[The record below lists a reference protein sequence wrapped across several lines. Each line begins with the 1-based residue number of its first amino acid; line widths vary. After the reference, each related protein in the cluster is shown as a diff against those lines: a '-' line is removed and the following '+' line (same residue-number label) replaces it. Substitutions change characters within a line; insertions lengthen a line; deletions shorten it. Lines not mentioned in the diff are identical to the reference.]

1 MKSFILSLLLGAVLI
16 PFVMASFVYHVY
28 GVETLSKLSQSDS
41 TLGLKIITPTNDK
54 SVPVGSLTIMG
65 TSTDNEN
72 SNCTVFVDWNN
83 QKPFQKAIGTG
94 PYGEG
99 DYSSWTYT
107 YSPSYHNI
115 INGTNNLT
123 SKLECQKNSVITSK
137 WNSINVTGIQSES
150 SRKSNPT
157 SVSNG
162 GNSKVL
168 PQLASHLKVSTNN
181 SSQISAS
188 EIHPVPP
195 PKILSTLFTDLK
207 VGKNIASPGET
218 QSIIIKVMDAKSLR
232 LISGANVQLHITD
245 GMKRSEFPGV
255 TNSQGLYNNSWTL
268 DPTSK
273 PGAYKV
279 VANVSLP
286 GYIPRTYSANF
297 QVQGELLVQVNL
309 AKGVVN
315 PGDAQSIVAKVMDAK
330 SLRLISGA
338 NVQLHITDG
347 MKRSEFPGVT
357 NSQGLYNNSWTLD
370 PTSKPGAYKVVANV
384 SLPGYVPRT
393 YSANFQVQGE
403 LLVQVN
409 LAKGVVNPGDAQT
422 LTVNVLDA
430 TTKQKISGASVAGK
444 ISSSKKFSSITDGNG
459 ITSYSWNIS
468 PVSGGTMSKVTLN
481 VVHEGYS
488 ALSKIVTFKTGK
500 SMNLLGPPEEIQ
512 TKQIKIQPVKIIEGT
527 ACMGHQQ
534 DSDCADNSK
543 LRQKAKGVDSFLESL
558 TSQITG

>member
-1 MKSFILSLLLGAVLI
+1 
-16 PFVMASFVYHVY
+16 MASFIYHVY
-28 GVETLSKLSQSDS
+28 GVDTLPELSQSDS
-41 TLGLKIITPTNDK
+41 TLGLKIITPPNDK

-65 TSTDNEN
+65 TSTDDEN

-83 QKPFQKAIGTG
+83 EKPFQKAIATG

-107 YSPSYHNI
+107 YSPTYHNI

-150 SRKSNPT
+150 FRKSNPT
-157 SVSNG
+157 SVYDG

-168 PQLASHLKVSTNN
+168 PQLASHIKVSTNN

-188 EIHPVPP
+188 NIYPVPSP
-195 PKILSTLFTDLK
+195 RILSTLFTDLK
-207 VGKNIASPGET
+207 VGKNIASPGEA

-245 GMKRSEFPGV
+245 GMKESEFPGV
-255 TNSQGLYNNSWTL
+255 TNSQGLYNHSWTL

-279 VANVSLP
+279 VANVAVP

-297 QVQGELLVQVNL
+297 QVHGQ
-309 AKGVVN
+309 
-315 PGDAQSIVAKVMDAK
+315 
-330 SLRLISGA
+330 
-338 NVQLHITDG
+338 
-347 MKRSEFPGVT
+347 
-357 NSQGLYNNSWTLD
+357 
-370 PTSKPGAYKVVANV
+370 
-384 SLPGYVPRT
+384 
-393 YSANFQVQGE
+393 

-430 TTKQKISGASVAGK
+430 TTKQKISGASVAGN

-468 PVSGGTMSKVTLN
+468 PVSGGTISKVGLN

-500 SMNLLGPPEEIQ
+500 SMNLLGPPEETQ
-512 TKQIKIQPVKIIEGT
+512 TKQIKIQPVKIIEENDCT
-527 ACMGHQQ
+527 EHQQ

-543 LRQKAKGVDSFLESL
+543 LRQKAKGADSFFG
-558 TSQITG
+558 ITY

>member
-1 MKSFILSLLLGAVLI
+1 VKSFILTLLLVAVLI
-16 PFVMASFVYHVY
+16 PFVMASFIYHVY
-28 GVETLSKLSQSDS
+28 GAETLSELSQSDS
-41 TLGLKIITPTNDK
+41 TLGLKIITPPNDK

-65 TSTDNEN
+65 MSNDDEN

-83 QKPFQKAIGTG
+83 QKPFQKAIATG

-150 SRKSNPT
+150 FRKSNPT
-157 SVSNG
+157 SVYNG

-168 PQLASHLKVSTNN
+168 PQLASHIKVSTNN

-188 EIHPVPP
+188 KIHPVPP
-195 PKILSTLFTDLK
+195 PRILSTLFTDLK
-207 VGKNIASPGET
+207 VGKNIASPGEA

-245 GMKRSEFPGV
+245 GMKASEFPGV
-255 TNSQGLYNNSWTL
+255 TNSQGLYNHSWTL
-268 DPTSK
+268 DPTRF
-273 PGAYKV
+273 GMYKV
-279 VANVSLP
+279 VANVSIP

-297 QVQGELLVQVNL
+297 QVQGQ
-309 AKGVVN
+309 
-315 PGDAQSIVAKVMDAK
+315 
-330 SLRLISGA
+330 
-338 NVQLHITDG
+338 
-347 MKRSEFPGVT
+347 
-357 NSQGLYNNSWTLD
+357 
-370 PTSKPGAYKVVANV
+370 
-384 SLPGYVPRT
+384 
-393 YSANFQVQGE
+393 

-430 TTKQKISGASVAGK
+430 TTKQKISDASVAAN
-444 ISSSKKFSSITDGNG
+444 ISSSKKFSSITDDNG

-468 PVSGGTMSKVTLN
+468 PVSGGTISKVTLN

-488 ALSKIVTFKTGK
+488 ALYKIVTFKTGK

-512 TKQIKIQPVKIIEGT
+512 TKQIKIQPVKIIEGNDCT
-527 ACMGHQQ
+527 GHQQ

>member
-1 MKSFILSLLLGAVLI
+1 
-16 PFVMASFVYHVY
+16 MASFVYHVY

-83 QKPFQKAIGTG
+83 QKPFQKAIATG

-181 SSQISAS
+181 SSQIPAA
-188 EIHPVPP
+188 EIHPVASPR
-195 PKILSTLFTDLK
+195 ILSTLFTDLK

-286 GYIPRTYSANF
+286 GYVPRTYSANF

-459 ITSYSWNIS
+459 ITSYSWDIS
-468 PVSGGTMSKVTLN
+468 PVSGGTMNKVTLN
-481 VVHEGYS
+481 VDHEGYS

-512 TKQIKIQPVKIIEGT
+512 TKQIKIQPVKIIEGNDCT
-527 ACMGHQQ
+527 GDQEH
-534 DSDCADNSK
+534 SDCPDNSK

-558 TSQITG
+558 TGQITG

>member
-1 MKSFILSLLLGAVLI
+1 
-16 PFVMASFVYHVY
+16 MASFIYHVY
-28 GVETLSKLSQSDS
+28 GVETLSELSQSDS
-41 TLGLKIITPTNDK
+41 TLGLKIITPINDK

-83 QKPFQKAIGTG
+83 QKPFQKAIATG

-150 SRKSNPT
+150 HRKSNPT
-157 SVSNG
+157 SVYNG

-181 SSQISAS
+181 SSQVSAS
-188 EIHPVPP
+188 VIHPVPSP
-195 PKILSTLFTDLK
+195 RILSTLFTDLK
-207 VGKNIASPGET
+207 VVKNIASPGEA

-232 LISGANVQLHITD
+232 LISGANVQLHIID
-245 GMKRSEFPGV
+245 GMKESEFPGV
-255 TNSQGLYNNSWTL
+255 TNSQGLYNHSWTL
-268 DPTSK
+268 DPTRF
-273 PGAYKV
+273 GMYNV
-279 VANVSLP
+279 VANVSIP
-286 GYIPRTYSANF
+286 GYIPRTNSANF
-297 QVQGELLVQVNL
+297 QVQGQLLL
-309 AKGVVN
+309 
-315 PGDAQSIVAKVMDAK
+315 
-330 SLRLISGA
+330 
-338 NVQLHITDG
+338 
-347 MKRSEFPGVT
+347 
-357 NSQGLYNNSWTLD
+357 
-370 PTSKPGAYKVVANV
+370 
-384 SLPGYVPRT
+384 
-393 YSANFQVQGE
+393 
-403 LLVQVN
+403 QVN

-468 PVSGGTMSKVTLN
+468 PVSGGNVNKVTLN

-512 TKQIKIQPVKIIEGT
+512 TKQIKIQPVKIIEGNDCT
-527 ACMGHQQ
+527 GHQEN
-534 DSDCADNSK
+534 SDCADNSK
-543 LRQKAKGVDSFLESL
+543 LRHKAKGVDSFLESL
-558 TSQITG
+558 TGQFTG

>member
-1 MKSFILSLLLGAVLI
+1 MKSFILTLLLVAVLI
-16 PFVMASFVYHVY
+16 PFVMASFIYHVY
-28 GVETLSKLSQSDS
+28 GVETLSELSQSDS
-41 TLGLKIITPTNDK
+41 TLGLKIITPPNDK

-65 TSTDNEN
+65 TSTDDEN

-83 QKPFQKAIGTG
+83 EKPFQKAIATG

-150 SRKSNPT
+150 FRKSNPT
-157 SVSNG
+157 SVYNG

-188 EIHPVPP
+188 KVLTVPP
-195 PKILSTLFTDLK
+195 PRILSTLFTDLK
-207 VGKNIASPGET
+207 VGKNIASPGEA

-245 GMKRSEFPGV
+245 GMKESEFPGV
-255 TNSQGLYNNSWTL
+255 TNSQGLYNHSWTL
-268 DPTSK
+268 DPTRF
-273 PGAYKV
+273 GMYKV
-279 VANVSLP
+279 VANVSMP

-297 QVQGELLVQVNL
+297 QVHGQLLVQVNL
-309 AKGVVN
+309 AKGMVN

-347 MKRSEFPGVT
+347 MKESEFPGVT
-357 NSQGLYNNSWTLD
+357 NSQGLYNHSWTLD
-370 PTSKPGAYKVVANV
+370 PTSKPGAYK
-384 SLPGYVPRT
+384 
-393 YSANFQVQGE
+393 
-403 LLVQVN
+403 
-409 LAKGVVNPGDAQT
+409 
-422 LTVNVLDA
+422 
-430 TTKQKISGASVAGK
+430 
-444 ISSSKKFSSITDGNG
+444 
-459 ITSYSWNIS
+459 
-468 PVSGGTMSKVTLN
+468 
-481 VVHEGYS
+481 
-488 ALSKIVTFKTGK
+488 
-500 SMNLLGPPEEIQ
+500 
-512 TKQIKIQPVKIIEGT
+512 
-527 ACMGHQQ
+527 
-534 DSDCADNSK
+534 
-543 LRQKAKGVDSFLESL
+543 
-558 TSQITG
+558 

>member
-1 MKSFILSLLLGAVLI
+1 MKYFILSLLLVAVLI
-16 PFVMASFVYHVY
+16 PFVMASFIYHVD
-28 GVETLSKLSQSDS
+28 GAETLSELSQSDS
-41 TLGLKIITPTNDK
+41 TLGLKIITPINDK

-83 QKPFQKAIGTG
+83 QKPFQKAIATG

-150 SRKSNPT
+150 IRKSNPT
-157 SVSNG
+157 SVYNG

-195 PKILSTLFTDLK
+195 PKILSTLFSDLK
-207 VGKNIASPGET
+207 VGKNIASPGEA
-218 QSIIIKVMDAKSLR
+218 QSIVLKVMDAKSLR
-232 LISGANVQLHITD
+232 LMSGANVQLHITD
-245 GMKRSEFPGV
+245 GKKESVFPGV
-255 TNSQGLYNNSWTL
+255 TNSQGLYNHSWTL
-268 DPTSK
+268 DPTK
-273 PGAYKV
+273 FGMYKV

-286 GYIPRTYSANF
+286 GYVPRTYSANF
-297 QVQGELLVQVNL
+297 QVQGQLLVQVNL

-347 MKRSEFPGVT
+347 MKGSEFPGVT
-357 NSQGLYNNSWTLD
+357 NSQGLYNHSWTLD

-393 YSANFQVQGE
+393 YSANFQVHGQ

-422 LTVNVLDA
+422 LTVNVMDA

-488 ALSKIVTFKTGK
+488 ELSKIVTFKTGK

-512 TKQIKIQPVKIIEGT
+512 TKQIKIQPVKIIEGN
-527 ACMGHQQ
+527 ACMGHKQN
-534 DSDCADNSK
+534 SDCADNSK

-558 TSQITG
+558 TDQITG

>member
-1 MKSFILSLLLGAVLI
+1 VKSFILTLLLVAVLI
-16 PFVMASFVYHVY
+16 PFVMASFIYHVY
-28 GVETLSKLSQSDS
+28 GVETLSEQSQSDS
-41 TLGLKIITPTNDK
+41 TLGLKIMTPTNDK
-54 SVPVGSLTIMG
+54 SVPVGSLTIIG
-65 TSTDNEN
+65 TSTDDEN

-83 QKPFQKAIGTG
+83 QKPFQKAKATG

-150 SRKSNPT
+150 FRKSNPT
-157 SVSNG
+157 SVYNG

-207 VGKNIASPGET
+207 VGKNIASPGEA

-245 GMKRSEFPGV
+245 GMKESVFPGV
-255 TNSQGLYNNSWTL
+255 TNSQGLYNHSWTL
-268 DPTSK
+268 DPTK
-273 PGAYKV
+273 
-279 VANVSLP
+279 
-286 GYIPRTYSANF
+286 F
-297 QVQGELLVQVNL
+297 
-309 AKGVVN
+309 
-315 PGDAQSIVAKVMDAK
+315 
-330 SLRLISGA
+330 
-338 NVQLHITDG
+338 G
-347 MKRSEFPGVT
+347 M
-357 NSQGLYNNSWTLD
+357 
-370 PTSKPGAYKVVANV
+370 YKVVANV

-393 YSANFQVQGE
+393 YSANFQVQGQ
-403 LLVQVN
+403 LLLQVN

-430 TTKQKISGASVAGK
+430 TTKEKISGASVAGK

-468 PVSGGTMSKVTLN
+468 PVSGGTISKVNLN

-488 ALSKIVTFKTGK
+488 VLSKIVTFKTGK

-512 TKQIKIQPVKIIEGT
+512 TKQIKIQPVKIIEGN
-527 ACMGHQQ
+527 ACMGYEQ

>member
-1 MKSFILSLLLGAVLI
+1 
-16 PFVMASFVYHVY
+16 MASFIYHVY
-28 GVETLSKLSQSDS
+28 GAETLSELSQSDS
-41 TLGLKIITPTNDK
+41 TLGLKIITPPNDK

-65 TSTDNEN
+65 MSTDDEN

-83 QKPFQKAIGTG
+83 QKPFQKAIATG

-150 SRKSNPT
+150 FRKSNPT
-157 SVSNG
+157 SVFNG

-168 PQLASHLKVSTNN
+168 PQLASHIKVSTNN

-188 EIHPVPP
+188 KIHPVPP
-195 PKILSTLFTDLK
+195 PRILSTLFTDLK
-207 VGKNIASPGET
+207 VGKNIASPGEA

-245 GMKRSEFPGV
+245 GMKASEFPGV
-255 TNSQGLYNNSWTL
+255 TNSQGLYNHSWTL
-268 DPTSK
+268 DPTRF
-273 PGAYKV
+273 GMYKV
-279 VANVSLP
+279 VANVS
-286 GYIPRTYSANF
+286 I
-297 QVQGELLVQVNL
+297 
-309 AKGVVN
+309 
-315 PGDAQSIVAKVMDAK
+315 
-330 SLRLISGA
+330 
-338 NVQLHITDG
+338 
-347 MKRSEFPGVT
+347 
-357 NSQGLYNNSWTLD
+357 
-370 PTSKPGAYKVVANV
+370 
-384 SLPGYVPRT
+384 PGYVPRT
-393 YSANFQVQGE
+393 YSANFQVQGQ

-430 TTKQKISGASVAGK
+430 TTKQKISGASVAGN

-468 PVSGGTMSKVTLN
+468 PVSGGTISKVTLN

-488 ALSKIVTFKTGK
+488 ALYKIVTFKTGK

-512 TKQIKIQPVKIIEGT
+512 TKQIKIQPVKIIEGNDCT
-527 ACMGHQQ
+527 GHQQ

>member
-1 MKSFILSLLLGAVLI
+1 MKSFILTLLLVAVLI
-16 PFVMASFVYHVY
+16 PFIMASFIYHVY
-28 GVETLSKLSQSDS
+28 GVETLSELSLSDS
-41 TLGLKIITPTNDK
+41 TLGLKIITPPNDK

-65 TSTDNEN
+65 TSTDDEN

-83 QKPFQKAIGTG
+83 QKPFQKAIATG

-150 SRKSNPT
+150 FRKSNPT
-157 SVSNG
+157 SVYNG

-188 EIHPVPP
+188 KVLTVPP
-195 PKILSTLFTDLK
+195 PRILSTLFTDLK
-207 VGKNIASPGET
+207 VGKNIASPGEA

-245 GMKRSEFPGV
+245 GMKESEFPGV
-255 TNSQGLYNNSWTL
+255 TNSQGLYNHSWTL
-268 DPTSK
+268 DPTRF
-273 PGAYKV
+273 GMYKV
-279 VANVSLP
+279 VANVS
-286 GYIPRTYSANF
+286 I
-297 QVQGELLVQVNL
+297 
-309 AKGVVN
+309 
-315 PGDAQSIVAKVMDAK
+315 
-330 SLRLISGA
+330 
-338 NVQLHITDG
+338 
-347 MKRSEFPGVT
+347 
-357 NSQGLYNNSWTLD
+357 
-370 PTSKPGAYKVVANV
+370 
-384 SLPGYVPRT
+384 PGYVPRT
-393 YSANFQVQGE
+393 YSANFQVHGQ

-430 TTKQKISGASVAGK
+430 TTKQKISGASVAGN

-468 PVSGGTMSKVTLN
+468 PVSGGTISKVTLN

-488 ALSKIVTFKTGK
+488 TLSKIVTFKTGK

-512 TKQIKIQPVKIIEGT
+512 TKQINIQPVKIIEGN
-527 ACMGHQQ
+527 ACTGHQQ
-534 DSDCADNSK
+534 GPDCADNSK
-543 LRQKAKGVDSFLESL
+543 LRQKTKGVDSFLESL